1 MKALGTISTLTALA
15 LLGPPIAPSSL
26 AAQVA
31 YDSPKGRV
39 EVLGL
44 RRWTLG
50 MLQDSIRHYVPGQE
64 LYEAACM
71 VTLRDSLHF
80 AEASVVR
87 FEMAPPGQPQRS
99 FLAIKVIEPE
109 EAASVQWDSRPR
121 NEFSS
126 LLPNYA
132 PPILGVTDSTGAVS
146 RGRLLYWLQFSDSSA
161 RQRAL
166 ARAPENQRAD
176 RQRVF
181 TFLQAH
187 RSQVDRVRASR
198 TLANDG
204 FWVNR
209 MMAVAVL
216 SSFASHDS
224 TWFLLVRALRDPHE
238 AVREAAD
245 AVVRA
250 LPARPVDWHASVADL
265 RLLLGGTNLPAMQ
278 TVFDLLARTDVDP
291 RLASPLLRSNAG
303 WVLDHLGSEAPMAS
317 DAARRLLVR
326 LNGGQDL
333 GPSRS
338 AWEAWVRTL

>member
-1 MKALGTISTLTALA
+1 MKVLAGVSALTALV
-15 LLGPPIAPSSL
+15 LVQLGAPGAA

-44 RRWTLG
+44 RRWTLA
-50 MLQDSIRHYVPGQE
+50 MLQDSIRRYVPGQE
-64 LYEAACM
+64 LHDAACM

-80 AEASVVR
+80 VEASVER

-99 FLAIKVIEPE
+99 FLAIKVIEPAQ
-109 EAASVQWDSRPR
+109 AASVQWDMRPL

-126 LLPNYA
+126 LLPDYA
-132 PPILGVTDSTGAVS
+132 PLILTLTDSTGAVW
-146 RGRLLYWLQFSDSSA
+146 RGRLIYWLQFSDTA
-161 RQRAL
+161 GRQRAV
-166 ARAPENQRAD
+166 ARASESARADEQRA
-176 RQRVF
+176 F
-181 TFLQAH
+181 SFLAA
-187 RSQVDRVRASR
+187 RRTEADRVRAAR
-198 TLANDG
+198 ILINDG

-216 SSFASHDS
+216 SSFAAHDS

-250 LPARPVDWHASVADL
+250 LPARPIDWRGSATDL
-265 RLLLGGTNLPAMQ
+265 RLLLGGTDLPAMP
-278 TVFDLLARTDVDP
+278 TVFDLLARTDVSP
-291 RLASPLLRSNAG
+291 ALASRLLRNNAG

-317 DAARRLLVR
+317 ATAHRLLVR
-326 LNGGQDL
+326 LNGGHDL

-338 AWEAWVRTL
+338 AWEAWTRKL